1 MIRSRVFPGL
11 WLAAGDLLAENMARV
26 LSVWQEGLAS
36 PEHAM
41 FVQQVT
47 EH

>member
-1 MIRSRVFPGL
+1 
-11 WLAAGDLLAENMARV
+11 MARV

-36 PEHAM
+36 PEHTM